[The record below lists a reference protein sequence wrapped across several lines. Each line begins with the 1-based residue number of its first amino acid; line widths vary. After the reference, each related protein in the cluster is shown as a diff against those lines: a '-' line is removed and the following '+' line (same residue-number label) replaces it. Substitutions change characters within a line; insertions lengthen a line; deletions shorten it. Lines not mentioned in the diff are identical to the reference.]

1 MKKVEGTA
9 TKRSERLALAGK
21 KVLVQFTRSVEEGS
35 IMGYVLAVGPRF
47 FLLALVDENI
57 RFNGFQCLRLQD
69 VRNLQVPA
77 KYAAFVEAALK
88 LRGERR
94 PRIPTVVV
102 DSVQELLRT
111 ASRAFP
117 VITIH
122 REKVAPDV
130 CHIGRVVAVSD
141 SEVSLLEIGPDA
153 RWDDE
158 ALSYRTKEI
167 TRVDFAGD
175 YEQALTLVD
184 NFHANRRKRAKAS
197 L

>member
-1 MKKVEGTA
+1 
-9 TKRSERLALAGK
+9 
-21 KVLVQFTRSVEEGS
+21 
-35 IMGYVLAVGPRF
+35 MGYVLAVGPRF